1 MSEILVNLKFSNT
14 EGPTDLCKT
23 TWSSKTLYNNE
34 YMDSVDCTAGGRFDF
49 GESAYFNGEYS
60 ILTRNNGNAIS
71 SEANKPLTL
80 ALWINTNFPRTTEK
94 IYLLKNNYKDKN
106 YNNSVYYYYESATKK
121 LWITATDNTGVQE
134 SVNISKT
141 INDNE
146 WNFIFIS
153 LSPKLTVYAN
163 GVKYSYTGTNNL
175 GIFNFGKTA
184 TIGYGYDKDYASYT
198 VMKAYID
205 DFTVIKDLKETEYNP
220 TNVPTTY
227 LSNLIDYS
235 LYETNDTFKDTEKE
249 YSRYTQIEDLIE
261 QYRPK
266 TKERIDQLQNGL
278 VPYVIKPTW
287 YQIKKL
293 IPMWNEPD
301 IINSYTV
308 GDTVKLGFQIYTCLK
323 SNTPSIPGSD
333 NTWRLLVNDY
343 SKSIKEWV
351 KPNPEYMF
359 GDIVLYFN
367 KLFKNTVNYNNKN
380 PAPWVELTNL
390 LNTEKT
396 ELNDP
401 GYTYNEYTN
410 YSLGDKI
417 NFNGKYYESTID
429 DNVGNTPD
437 NHNSWEEISG
447 DTSKYNA
454 WVQPN
459 AYKYGDIVEK
469 DNDLYYSFTDHN
481 SYVPSEY
488 TVEWIKLK
496 NWVYPEYKNRYY
508 KGDEAYYL
516 GKAYICTSD
525 TTITHPNQI
534 TGTKYARARTR
545 IVSMQSSTA
554 SMSKEEYDELYGFSE
569 TNTGYYWQT
578 ITVDAIPD
586 TSTVTEYVYGNE
598 YKKDD
603 IVKINLSDWKAI
615 AVDEIYFKNRLYTT
629 DKSYTIQLRMDNLW
643 DNHFF
648 NTEYTDAIFEENYL
662 AAYNASKVGAYLL
675 FINNR
680 FIPWDKITI
689 IRSDNFVT
697 LRIDNK
703 YITVKSV
710 KIICIPFKVEYSTT
724 GYMPDK
730 GVILFSFNTDGT
742 FDGPINIYSTNSRI
756 KVLQYNQSVFSNFY
770 LDIGLDTKIT
780 SNNIFVFNDNEEL
793 LDNNSD
799 NYTISSANMLNVK
812 NRLSSKFRVYVIW
825 DSTTDKSEDNLS
837 AIPNSDAV
845 REYLDPK
852 NAYKYV
858 DYKNLNFDASFPIN
872 VTNLGKEF
880 DKNITN
886 HTYLNTYNT
895 NITNSLNKI
904 FNYNKSKYDKIY
916 EDVRP
921 INIVEYDELQM
932 NSIKRTIRITITEDN
947 INSLLGNYILEGT
960 NNLILLTE
968 FNKDRYMNKS
978 VRMKLR
984 KTVTVKLNEDNI
996 NKYLDMSMI
1005 VNDNLVILT
1014 DSNKKNYLG
1023 QKVDILQAGFYTNN
1037 DETTDTIIMSRD
1049 IYDKEDTKNDTY
1061 VWFFKH
1067 GMLPKWYNTIQ
1078 YTPNKFYF
1086 TDVPQNAKH
1095 YIYFGDDLSHQ
1106 YIIVTTS
1113 DGRVAKS
1120 TTDRYLKIDDGT
1132 DLSSIS
1138 INLYPNTGFT
1148 VGSINNIDAIR
1159 SGLLFG
1165 DITLTATPATINWYK
1180 VVIDY
1185 DAKNHQYI
1193 RSTITGNTT
1202 ENYDFT
1208 VNNKRT
1214 IDGVE
1219 YTYAPNKVYLAN
1231 NSSIIYY
1238 VPYGTTIEN
1247 SVIANYGY
1255 TAGRINSTK
1264 LTVTGDAH
1272 IYFTASATPMKYT
1285 VTMINTKTSI
1295 YKLHATKTDGMSG
1308 AITEYDAPIK
1318 FSANYNDTIELK
1330 SEITDKRYKISSIDV
1345 NPVYNII
1352 TVSTNKYIVTGDLTV
1367 SADSNVSVNTFT
1379 LSMTNNYI
1387 SKGTIVSY
1395 VTDSLTNKETK
1406 LTNTSSLSGIT
1417 YGSKINVSTYETDKY
1432 YAAKAYGN
1440 SGLSKTEKDGELLLS
1455 GKPSPDRKTRRY
1467 GNMEIVGNASIELG
1481 EPELKMFQIV
1491 ITQREHELIT
1501 VAYTI
1506 DGVTTNTTKTVKV
1519 PYGTTY
1525 NVSVTTD
1532 KDYIAGELNTTSGT
1546 VTNNVNIS
1554 IGEAHYNIIHVT
1566 VASGNETLRIVS
1578 NGKTYTSSFTAH
1590 YNDKWQITGRSANNG
1605 YILYPLSA
1613 TSGTFVQDTII
1624 NGSNG
1629 WGGTIEQHTSGT
1641 YTFTLNT
1648 KQNMT
1653 IEVAGAGGGGG
1664 GSRGSGGGNDG
1675 GHGGCGDKQVQSIVL
1690 DAGTYSYTVGAGGAA
1705 GSNYNSAGSA
1715 GGSSSFSNL
1724 ITAAGGPGG
1733 TYGGGLSNRTDA
1745 GNGQGGNR
1753 ASVNASSSGWDP
1765 RRPGSGGRTG
1775 NRNGQPW
1782 AGENGWVKITYGSS
1796 NIIYS

>member
-1 MSEILVNLKFSNT
+1 MSEILVNLKFSNA

-23 TWSSKTLYNNE
+23 SWSSKTIYNNE
-34 YMDSVDCTAGGRFDF
+34 YIDSVVCNAGGRFDF
-49 GESAYFNGEYS
+49 GESAYFNGDYS
-60 ILTRNNGNAIS
+60 ILTRNSGNEIV
-71 SEANKPLTL
+71 SETDKPFTV
-80 ALWINTNFPRTTEK
+80 ALWINTNFTRTTEK
-94 IYLLKNNYKDKN
+94 IYLIKNSYKDKD
-106 YNNSVYYYYESATKK
+106 YKNSVYYYYESATKK
-121 LWITATDNTGVQE
+121 LWITATDNKGIQE
-134 SVNISKT
+134 SVDISKT
-141 INDNE
+141 MNNND
-146 WNFIFIS
+146 WNFIFIT
-153 LSPKLTVYAN
+153 LSPKLSVYAN
-163 GVKYSYTGTNNL
+163 GAKYSYTGTNTL
-175 GIFNFGKTA
+175 GIFNFGRTP
-184 TIGYGYDKDYASYT
+184 TIGYGYDKDYVSYT

-205 DFTVIKDLKETEYNP
+205 DFTVIKGLKEIEYNP
-220 TNVPTTY
+220 ANVPTTY
-227 LSNLIDYS
+227 LSNIIDYS

-266 TKERIDQLQNGL
+266 TKERIDQLQHGL
-278 VPYVIKPTW
+278 VPYAIKPEW

-333 NTWRLLVNDY
+333 NTWKLIVNDY
-343 SKSIKEWV
+343 SESIKEWV
-351 KPNPEYMF
+351 KPNPDYMF
-359 GDIVLYFN
+359 GDIVLYSN

-380 PAPWVELTNL
+380 PAPWIELTNL

-401 GYTYNEYTN
+401 GYTYDEYTT
-410 YSLGDKI
+410 YALGDKI

-429 DNVGNTPD
+429 NNIGNIPD

-447 DTSKYNA
+447 DTTKYNM

-459 AYKYGDIVEK
+459 TYSYGDIVEK
-469 DNDLYYSFTDHN
+469 DNELYYSFADHN
-481 SYVPSEY
+481 SYEPNGY
-488 TVEWIKLK
+488 IVEWIKLK

-508 KGDEAYYL
+508 KGDEVYYL
-516 GKAYICTSD
+516 GKAYICTADS
-525 TTITHPNQI
+525 TITHPGQI
-534 TGTKYARARTR
+534 TNTIYARARTR
-545 IVSMQSSTA
+545 IASMQSSAA
-554 SMSKEEYDELYGFSE
+554 SMGKEEYDELYGFSE
-569 TNTGYYWQT
+569 TKTGSCWQT
-578 ITVDAIPD
+578 ITIDAIPPD
-586 TSTVTEYVYGNE
+586 STVTEYVYGSE

-603 IVKINLSDWKAI
+603 IVKLYLSDWKNI

-662 AAYNASKVGAYLL
+662 AAYNAGKVGAYLL
-675 FINNR
+675 FINHR

-710 KIICIPFKVEYSTT
+710 DIICIPFKVEYSTT

-730 GVILFSFNTDGT
+730 GTILFSFNVDGT
-742 FDGPINIYSTNSRI
+742 FDGPINIYSTNGRI

-793 LDNNSD
+793 LDNTSD
-799 NYTISSANMLNVK
+799 NYTISSANMLNVT

-852 NAYKYV
+852 NAYKYI
-858 DYKNLNFDASFPIN
+858 DYKNMNFDASFPIN
-872 VTNLGKEF
+872 VVNLGKEF

-886 HTYLNTYNT
+886 HTFENTYTT
-895 NITNSLNKI
+895 NIDKSLNGI

-916 EDVRP
+916 EDIRP
-921 INIVEYDELQM
+921 INIVEYDDLQM

-960 NNLILLTE
+960 NNLILLTK
-968 FNKDRYMNKS
+968 FNKDKYMNKS

-984 KTVTVKLNEDNI
+984 KTVTVKLNKDNI
-996 NKYLDMSMI
+996 DKYLDMSMI
-1005 VNDNLVILT
+1005 VNDNVVVLT
-1014 DSNKKNYLG
+1014 DSNKNNYLD
-1023 QKVDILQAGFYTNN
+1023 QNVNILQSGFYTSN
-1037 DETTDTIIMSRD
+1037 DEPTDTIIMSRD

-1086 TDVPQNAKH
+1086 TNVPQNAKH

-1106 YIIVTTS
+1106 YIMITTS

-1120 TTDRYLKIDDGT
+1120 NSDIYLKIDDGT
-1132 DLSSIS
+1132 DLSSMT
-1138 INLYPNTGFT
+1138 INLYPDTGFT
-1148 VGSINNIDAIR
+1148 VGSINNIDSLK
-1159 SGLLFG
+1159 SGLIFS
-1165 DITLTATPATINWYK
+1165 DITLTATPAIINWYK

-1185 DAKNHQYI
+1185 NVKNHQYI

-1202 ENYDFT
+1202 KNYDFSI
-1208 VNNKRT
+1208 NNKRT

-1219 YTYAPNKVYLAN
+1219 YTYEPNKVYLAN

-1247 SVIANYGY
+1247 SVVANYGY
-1255 TAGRINSTK
+1255 TAGRINNTK
-1264 LTVTGDAH
+1264 ITVTGDTH
-1272 IYFTASATPMKYT
+1272 IYFTASATPMRYT
-1285 VTMINTKTSI
+1285 VTMDNAKTSI
-1295 YKLHATKTDGMSG
+1295 YKLHAIKTDDISG

-1318 FSANYNDTIELK
+1318 FNANYNDTIEV
-1330 SEITDKRYKISSIDV
+1330 EAEMVDKRYKITDIDV
-1345 NPVYNII
+1345 NPVTNRL
-1352 TVSTNKYIVTGDLTV
+1352 TVSANKYIVTGDLNI
-1367 SADSNVSVNTFT
+1367 SADNNISVNAFS
-1379 LSMTNNYI
+1379 LNMTNNYI
-1387 SKGTIVSY
+1387 SKGTIECY

-1417 YGSKINVSTYETDKY
+1417 YGSTIRVYTYESAKY
-1432 YAAKAYGN
+1432 YSAKAY
-1440 SGLSKTEKDGELLLS
+1440 SKAGLNKTEKDGELILAS
-1455 GKPSPDRKTRRY
+1455 KPRPDRKARY
-1467 GNMEIVGNASIELG
+1467 YGHMEIIGNADIELG

-1491 ITQREHELIT
+1491 ITQRAHETVT
-1501 VAYTI
+1501 VAYTV

-1525 NVSVTTD
+1525 KVSVTTD
-1532 KDYIAGELNTTSGT
+1532 KDYVPGELNITSGV

-1554 IGEAHYNIIHVT
+1554 IGEAHYNIIKVT
-1566 VASGNETLRIVS
+1566 VVSGNETLRIVS

-1590 YNDKWQITGRSANNG
+1590 YNDKWQITGRSANSG
-1605 YILYPLSA
+1605 YKLYPLSA
-1613 TSGTFVQDTII
+1613 TSGTFVQDTTI

-1629 WGGTIEQHTSGT
+1629 WGGTITQTTPGT
-1641 YTFTLNT
+1641 YSFTLAT

-1675 GHGGCGDKQVQSIVL
+1675 GHGGCGDKQVRSLVL
-1690 DAGTYSYTVGAGGAA
+1690 NAGTYSYTVGAGGAA
-1705 GSNYNSAGSA
+1705 GGNHRAAGSA
-1715 GGSSSFSNL
+1715 GGSSSFSNT

-1733 TYGGGLSNRTDA
+1733 TYGGGLSHRTDA

-1782 AGENGWVKITYGSS
+1782 AGENGWVKITYGTSD
-1796 NIIYS
+1796 IVYS